1 MDVNLEKELDLAK
14 DTAFEA
20 GELLHLGVDMG
31 IMTNYG
37 RDVKTGLDVEVEEE
51 ILSKLNPSGYNII
64 TEETGERDCK
74 SDYTWVIDP
83 IDGTFNLSRGIPH
96 YSVSIG
102 LLKGFKPILGV
113 IYDVNHKDLYSGIVG
128 KGAWMNNI
136 PMRVSDI
143 DQKDQAA
150 LCTGIPKHSDFS
162 QKSLE
167 NFFKNV
173 RDFKQFRC
181 LGCASLSVAAV
192 ASGKVE
198 AYYENGIML
207 WDVAAGLALVE
218 AAGGKIEYTY
228 LRNPKKKFQYEVF
241 ASNGK
246 IEL

>member
-1 MDVNLEKELDLAK
+1 MNINLEKELELAK
-14 DTAFEA
+14 DTALEA

-31 IMTNYG
+31 IMSNYG
-37 RDVKTGLDVEVEEE
+37 KDIKTKLDLELENE
-51 ILSKLNPSGYNII
+51 ILSKLDCSGYNII
-64 TEETGERDCK
+64 TEETGEIDRK

-83 IDGTFNLSRGIPH
+83 IDGTFNLSRGIP
-96 YSVSIG
+96 YFSISIG

-113 IYDVNHKDLYSGIVG
+113 IYDVGHKDLYSGIIG
-128 KGAWMNNI
+128 KGAWMNNN
-136 PMRVSDI
+136 PMHVSDV
-143 DQKDQAA
+143 DQKNQAA

-162 QKSLE
+162 QKNLE

-181 LGCASLSVAAV
+181 IGCASLAVAAV

-218 AAGGKIEYTY
+218 SAGGKIEYTY
-228 LRNPKKKFQYEVF
+228 LRNPNKKFQYEVF